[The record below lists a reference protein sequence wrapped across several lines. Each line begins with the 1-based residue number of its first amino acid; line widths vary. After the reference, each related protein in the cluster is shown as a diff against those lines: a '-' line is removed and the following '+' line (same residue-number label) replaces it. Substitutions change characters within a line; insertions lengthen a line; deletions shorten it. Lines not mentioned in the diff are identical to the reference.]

1 MLEDHYVLQNTKKN
15 SVPLSAWET
24 ESCIA
29 DTIIQN
35 VSEEEKFSA
44 EETRP
49 AAREENREAGSY
61 LTTK

>member
-1 MLEDHYVLQNTKKN
+1 M
-15 SVPLSAWET
+15 PLSAWET